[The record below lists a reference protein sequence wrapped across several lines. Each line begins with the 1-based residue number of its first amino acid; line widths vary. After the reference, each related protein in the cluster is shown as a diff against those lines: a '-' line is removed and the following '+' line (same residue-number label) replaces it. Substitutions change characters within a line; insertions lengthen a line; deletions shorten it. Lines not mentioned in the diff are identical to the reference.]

1 MRWDVLRRPE
11 PTMGRVQSALFL
23 DPSPSQR
30 ERHESTYKS
39 PWTDESW
46 ST

>member
-1 MRWDVLRRPE
+1 MS
-11 PTMGRVQSALFL
+11 RVQSALSL

-30 ERHESTYKS
+30 ERQESTSKS
-39 PWTDESW
+39 PWTHESW